1 MNYRLAL
8 FDFDGTL
15 ADSFTWFSRVVNDA
29 ADKFGFRRVAPQDL
43 DMLRGKGAREIIA
56 HLGVPFWKM
65 PAIARYMRAR
75 KAADIAS
82 IGLFDGAADML
93 GQVREAGLTLAI
105 ISSNSEANVRAVLGP
120 QTAALVQHYGCGVSI
135 FGKTAQFKK
144 ALRQTGVSAAHTL
157 AIGDEIRDIEAARA
171 AGIAFGAV
179 TWGYTLPDA
188 LQAQQPQFLFGT
200 MNEIAAALTTSR

>member
-29 ADKFGFRRVAPQDL
+29 ADKFGFRRIAPQDF

-56 HLGVPFWKM
+56 HLGMPFWKM
-65 PAIARYMRAR
+65 PAIARFMRAR

-120 QTAALVQHYGCGVSI
+120 QTAALIRHYGCGASI

-144 ALRQTGVSAAHTL
+144 ALRQTGVSTAHTL
-157 AIGDEIRDIEAARA
+157 AIGDELRDIDAARA

-179 TWGYTLPDA
+179 AWGYTLPDA
-188 LQAQQPQFLFGT
+188 LQAQQPHFLFGT
-200 MNEIAAALTTSR
+200 MNEI